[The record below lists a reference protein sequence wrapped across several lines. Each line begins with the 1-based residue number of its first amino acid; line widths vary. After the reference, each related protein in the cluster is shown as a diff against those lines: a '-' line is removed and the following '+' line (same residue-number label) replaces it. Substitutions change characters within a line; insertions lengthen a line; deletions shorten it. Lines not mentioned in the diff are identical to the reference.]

1 MIAGIRIV
9 ELLSGLVDNRVYPKY
24 ITEHQDSTLPYI
36 IYQTISNVPDD
47 SMDGVSGHEWVRVQ
61 IDVYHDN
68 YDDGINLANDAVEIL
83 NNNIKPMVYGGMTE
97 PDEPDQSIYRQSFD
111 IEFWQTRQN
120 IPQTTP

>member
-1 MIAGIRIV
+1 
-9 ELLSGLVDNRVYPKY
+9 
-24 ITEHQDSTLPYI
+24 
-36 IYQTISNVPDD
+36 
-47 SMDGVSGHEWVRVQ
+47 MDGVSGHEWVRVQ

-97 PDEPDQSIYRQSFD
+97 PNEPDQSIYRQSFD

-120 IPQTTP
+120 IPQTNP